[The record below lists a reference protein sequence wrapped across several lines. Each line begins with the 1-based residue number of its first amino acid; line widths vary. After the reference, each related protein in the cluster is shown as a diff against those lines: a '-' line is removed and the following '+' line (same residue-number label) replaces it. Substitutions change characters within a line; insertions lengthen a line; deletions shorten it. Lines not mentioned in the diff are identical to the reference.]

1 MEVKLYFRKE
11 DVLPEKELPDDGEII
26 ARGRLLANNWAVQT
40 CEFLKAHNCASERE
54 YKVRQMELGKVM
66 QHAHMGFRDVGKSE
80 RAFSEIYE
88 SVLKNGVEIDRYGI
102 CLDWSMGFPRDI
114 RDQQIQGTGVIL
126 RDAEAFSR
134 LTNQAPV
141 ASHFGDFMLGFPAA
155 LENTQSAL
163 SAGVTTIGNLG
174 QYFTFELP
182 NWKDDVETTRSTLTA
197 IALMA
202 AQPVDVLIH
211 SNLDDGFAGVLGD
224 LCCALGAAA
233 LECYLVTDL
242 LGGKITHCYG
252 HHYST
257 PELRYAF
264 QLALSEISPQPGS
277 MIYGNTTS
285 YRGTPAQ
292 NYASLSGYLMVDIA
306 AQIRN
311 PSGHAINPVP
321 VTENQRIPDISEIID
336 AQNFA
341 AQLIDITRGFDSIVD
356 MDTVQKIRTQLV
368 EGAKIFKSNLLSGF
382 EEAGIDVTNPVEMFL
397 AIRRIGGKKLEQWY
411 GPGALDPVTG
421 LRVPIVS
428 SDTQREITEAA
439 QYHIGQ
445 LADHGA
451 SQLRGNKLRVVIA
464 TTDVHEHS
472 KLMLEQILIGLGID
486 IVDGGISVD
495 PDDLAE
501 IVEYSQADAV
511 ALSTYNGIAL
521 AYYGQLKDELE
532 ERGIC
537 LPVMI
542 GGQLNQ
548 IPKDTDTSLPED
560 VSPELKRLGAIPCR
574 SVQDMMPCLLELVA
588 STDS

>member
-1 MEVKLYFRKE
+1 MEVKLTFSKK
-11 DVLPEKELPDDGEII
+11 DLLPEHELPDVKEII
-26 ARGRLLANNWAVQT
+26 SHGRLLANDWRVQS
-40 CEFLKAHNCASERE
+40 CEFLKAHHCGSERE
-54 YKVRQMELGKVM
+54 YKIRQMERGKVM

-88 SVLKNGVEIDRYGI
+88 TVLKSGVEVDRYGI

-126 RDAEAFSR
+126 RDAEAFYR

-233 LECYLVTDL
+233 VERYLVTDL
-242 LGGKITHCYG
+242 LGGKVTHCYG

-285 YRGTPAQ
+285 YRGMPAQ
-292 NYASLSGYLMVDIA
+292 NYASLSGYLMIDIA

-336 AQNFA
+336 AQIFA
-341 AQLIDITRGFDSIVD
+341 AQLIDITRGFDSIID
-356 MDTVQKIRTQLV
+356 MGKVQEIRKKLI
-368 EGAKIFKSNLLSGF
+368 EGAETFKRNLLSGF
-382 EEAGIDVTNPVEMFL
+382 EASGVDISNAVEMFL
-397 AIRRIGGKKLEQWY
+397 AIRRLGGKKLEQWY

-421 LRVPIVS
+421 LRIPVVS
-428 SDTQREITEAA
+428 SDTQREIMEAA
-439 QYHIGQ
+439 RYHMAQ

-451 SQLRGNKLRVVIA
+451 SQLQGNKLRIVVA

-472 KLMLEQILIGLGID
+472 KLLLEQILIGLGID
-486 IVDGGISVD
+486 IVDGGVSVD
-495 PDDLAE
+495 PDDLAQ
-501 IVEYSQADAV
+501 IVECSEVDAV
-511 ALSTYNGIAL
+511 ILSTYNGIAL

-532 ERGIC
+532 ERGIS

-548 IPKDTDTSLPED
+548 IPEDTDTSLPVD

-574 SVQDMMPCLLELVA
+574 SIQDMMPCLLKLVA
-588 STDS
+588 GNGN